1 MNTKLSV
8 VQVRLGHRTTPGVC
22 ACVQK
27 CVGEKQRVEGG
38 VLVRGAYTTE
48 ATDTFPA
55 KVSAVLNG

>member
-1 MNTKLSV
+1 M
-8 VQVRLGHRTTPGVC
+8 G